1 MNRPNRTVEE
11 LDVYKDNKNSLINS
25 CNNYITILISFNFSF
40 YHSNILLFINSDI
53 HKITHNPPLIPEN

>member
-25 CNNYITILISFNFSF
+25 CNKYITILISF
-40 YHSNILLFINSDI
+40 
-53 HKITHNPPLIPEN
+53 